1 MAISSWRLF
10 VLDCVNPLTDTYKW
24 RRKPGRGGRDVK
36 SKILGLLAVGLIWG
50 PLVAQGAPVTWQL
63 ENVHF
68 NDGGTATGSFVFDAD
83 LNLFSGIDITTSANG
98 VFGASY
104 SIPTGVGNS
113 TLFDTIVSFPAEGQL
128 RLSFFLSAPMTNAG
142 GVISLG
148 LGAEGICPNNVCD
161 FFSAF
166 RTISS
171 GSIVGS
177 VASVPE
183 PGTLALLGLGLVG
196 IGLRRRIKA
205 S

>member
-1 MAISSWRLF
+1 
-10 VLDCVNPLTDTYKW
+10 
-24 RRKPGRGGRDVK
+24 VK

-63 ENVHF
+63 ENVQF

-83 LNLFSGIDITTSANG
+83 LNSFSGISITTSENG

-104 SIPTGVGNS
+104 GIPTGVGNS
-113 TLFDTIVSFPAEGQL
+113 TFFDTVVSLPAGGQW
-128 RLSFFLSAPMTNAG
+128 RLYFLLSAPMTNAG
-142 GVISLG
+142 GVISLV
-148 LGAEGICPNNVCD
+148 APRSYEGICADNVCD
-161 FFSAF
+161 FFSTF
-166 RTISS
+166 RTILS

-196 IGLRRRIKA
+196 IGMRRRIKA

>member
-83 LNLFSGIDITTSANG
+83 LK
-98 VFGASY
+98 
-104 SIPTGVGNS
+104 
-113 TLFDTIVSFPAEGQL
+113 
-128 RLSFFLSAPMTNAG
+128 
-142 GVISLG
+142 
-148 LGAEGICPNNVCD
+148 
-161 FFSAF
+161 
-166 RTISS
+166 
-171 GSIVGS
+171 
-177 VASVPE
+177 VPE